1 MSCSELPDMAKPKA
15 TGMDQSPV
23 LRPQRTKAAAT
34 DETGAADRGTTLVA
48 GADDSKAE
56 PPSAAPPAPAKRMPP
71 AKVRSAK
78 PHTLLQK
85 FTAWLV
91 EQKLDPEKP
100 HFDNTP
106 LNFPKTFPE
115 MTGQVAA
122 AFLENRLWWW
132 RKANEAGCAQI
143 FHAAKCP
150 PWSRILLDLYQDHF
164 ERSAYYYELR
174 ARYDNRY
181 QWDFGHPWIH
191 CSRQQRRMLDCLWPN
206 NYPAQNWLPSDAG
219 KPAWSRLDG
228 VSFNLQLNDTVLIE
242 QFLAEVER
250 LRRSKAIRKPG
261 VGQGV
266 RRKPLSWRPIELLDI
281 RRYRIRPLNDGERS
295 HVSKVLRDY
304 KAACQKARI
313 EP

>member
-1 MSCSELPDMAKPKA
+1 MKVKTTAKL
-15 TGMDQSPV
+15 PV
-23 LRPQRTKAAAT
+23 LVMRFNKW
-34 DETGAADRGTTLVA
+34 
-48 GADDSKAE
+48 SKGCGE
-56 PPSAAPPAPAKRMPP
+56 K
-71 AKVRSAK
+71 
-78 PHTLLQK
+78 
-85 FTAWLV
+85 V
-91 EQKLDPEKP
+91 EQN
-100 HFDNTP
+100 FDNQP
-106 LNFPKTFPE
+106 RGILKAFPKVDAD
-115 MTGQVAA
+115 QVSHAD
-122 AFLENRLWWW
+122 LEENLWWW
-132 RKANEAGCAQI
+132 RKAKSEKAASI
-143 FHAAKCP
+143 FRHNGVP
-150 PWSRILLDLYQDHF
+150 SWTEMLFTIYQDHF

-206 NYPAQNWLPSDAG
+206 DYPARKWLPSDAG

-250 LRRSKAIRKPG
+250 LRSSKAIRKPG